1 MDKKVFLQT
10 FGCQMNVYDSEKLKG
25 ILIHSGYSLTPDEK
39 KADVIVLNTCSVR
52 ERAERRALG
61 RLSDLSR
68 YKVTNPQLTLVVV
81 GCMAQRMG
89 EELIKKIPHLDMILG
104 PDQIFQLP
112 QYLHEFCA
120 LRQNH
125 TCSERSES
133 MEKPRVSVSSS
144 RESFS
149 CEVFEQDELPQRKYK
164 HSAFVAISRGCDNFC
179 SYCVVPYVRGTERH
193 RPLAQIIKEVKLLAE
208 SGCKEVTL
216 IGQNVNSYKYEG
228 YDFSDLLQMVSDE
241 TKIQWIRFMTSHPK
255 DLSEKLTD
263 KIASL
268 PKLCEHLHLPLQS
281 GSDRILQMMNR
292 SYTAR
297 DYLKLTELA
306 KTRIENL
313 SLTTDLIVGFP
324 SETEKDYQQTLKM
337 VEKVKFDSAFMFR
350 YSVRQETKAASFP
363 DDVPEEVKL
372 ERLHTLIE
380 LQKQISKEKNQ
391 RMIGKTLEVL
401 VDEKSRKDINKWNGS
416 TSFRTSLQDESF
428 DSAQDKPLTIKGKTR
443 TNKIVVF
450 EGEGNI
456 LGTIVSVKIFDADSF
471 TLFGRSEE

>member
-1 MDKKVFLQT
+1 MNNLPEKMTQKVFLQT
-10 FGCQMNVYDSEKLKG
+10 FGCQMNVCDSERLKG
-25 ILIHSGYSLTPDEK
+25 ILLNSGYSLTGDEK

-68 YKVTNPQLTLVVV
+68 YKSVNSKLTLVVV

-89 EELIKKIPHLDMILG
+89 KELTKKIPHLDLILG
-104 PDQIFQLP
+104 PDQIFRLP

-133 MEKPRVSVSSS
+133 MEKPKILVSPS

-149 CEVFEQDELPQRKYK
+149 CEVFKQDELPQRKYK
-164 HSAFVAISRGCDNFC
+164 HSAFLAISRGCDNFC
-179 SYCVVPYVRGTERH
+179 SYCVVPYVRGPERH
-193 RPLAQIIKEVKLLAE
+193 RPLDQIIKEIKLLAE

-216 IGQNVNSYKYEG
+216 LGQNVNSYKYEE
-228 YDFSDLLQMVSDE
+228 YDFSDLLQMVNDE
-241 TKIQWIRFMTSHPK
+241 TKIEWIRFMTSHPK
-255 DLSEKLTD
+255 DLSEKLID
-263 KIASL
+263 KMSSL

-292 SYTAR
+292 AYTSR
-297 DYLKLTELA
+297 DYLKLIELA
-306 KTRIENL
+306 KARIENL

-324 SETEKDYQQTLKM
+324 SEKEEDFQKTLEM
-337 VEKVKFDSAFMFR
+337 VKKVEFDSAFMFR

-363 DDVPEEVKL
+363 DDVPEAVKL

-391 RMIGKTLEVL
+391 EMIGKTVEVL
-401 VDEKSRKDINKWNGS
+401 ADEKSKRDINRW
-416 TSFRTSLQDESF
+416 
-428 DSAQDKPLTIKGKTR
+428 KGKTR
-443 TNKIVVF
+443 TNKTLVF
-450 EGEGNI
+450 EGERNI
-456 LGTIVSVKIFDADSF
+456 RGTIVPVKIFDADSF
-471 TLFGRSEE
+471 TLFGRFSEE